1 MFEKIMQY
9 PAVHI
14 LGAGWG
20 FVLGEDGRYHLVY
33 IPLWDP
39 VKFNAIGRSIFASY
53 IIKQHLP
60 AINNKEVRDM
70 LTKSLKAFSAT
81 VGSGFEKAM
90 FDDGDD
96 GWCGTPYPRHFPGV
110 APGGGD
116 PGDPPVYRQFL
127 GEKLASQ
134 LEAKAG
140 ISMLGRLL
148 DDSQILAAAEM
159 I

>member
-1 MFEKIMQY
+1 ML
-9 PAVHI
+9 A
-14 LGAGWG
+14 GGWG
-20 FVLGEDGRYHLVY
+20 VVLGEDGRYHIVY

-39 VKFNAIGRSIFASY
+39 VRFNAIGRGIFASY
-53 IIKQHLP
+53 VIRQHLY
-60 AINNKEVRDM
+60 AINNAEARDI
-70 LTKSLKAFSAT
+70 LTKSLKAYSAE

-96 GWCGTPYPRHFPGV
+96 GWCGTPYPRHLPGGV
-110 APGGGD
+110 VLGGGD
-116 PGDPPVYRQFL
+116 PADPPVYRELL
-127 GEKLASQ
+127 GEKITAQ

-148 DDSQILAAAEM
+148 DDKQILTAAEM